1 LPLQAGG
8 EFTLVRQ
15 KLEMALGL
23 DGQPVKR
30 GTMAHDHI
38 VYMMLTDA
46 AAQFRDVAGLHLYLP
61 QLEELALRDDHKP
74 YQAVAHRGRAVACLL
89 EGRHSEAETRLKQA
103 LEIFEAMAARWQ
115 LGRTLT
121 VLADLDLARS
131 DPGAAR
137 EHLAAALAEFGAI
150 GADPDIERT
159 RTAIL
164 AAGFAQGLGE

>member
-1 LPLQAGG
+1 LQAEG
-8 EFTLVRQ
+8 EFTLISQ
-15 KLEMALGL
+15 KLELALGL

-46 AAQFRDVAGLHLYLP
+46 AAQFRDLAGLHLYLP

-74 YQAVAHRGRAVACLL
+74 YLAVAHRARAVECLL
-89 EGRHSEAETRLKQA
+89 EGRHSEAETHLQQA
-103 LEIFEAMAARWQ
+103 VEMFEGMAARWQ

-121 VLADLDLARS
+121 VLAELDLARS

-137 EHLAAALAEFGAI
+137 DHLAAALGEFGVI
-150 GADPDIERT
+150 GAAPDVERT

-164 AAGFAQGLGE
+164 AAGFA